1 MLLMKGM
8 ETRDRVQEEKF
19 NTYYLALFL
28 VSGLALLE
36 VFLGWYLVSYDFGRF
51 SYIRILLTIA
61 VLIGLW
67 VQSHA
72 ARYIGAIWLLLSV
85 SVLIWMLFAAHKVAF
100 NFAAFLVFLS
110 AALSVIA
117 SYILLFSR
125 KFKSE
130 FGRQEQMQQDYKR
143 VLRKALTA
151 LVILLFVVASLNDIH
166 HLFFR

>member
-1 MLLMKGM
+1 MRQKIHRDIVLIM
-8 ETRDRVQEEKF
+8 ETLGRLQREKF
-19 NTYYLALFL
+19 STYYLVLFL

-85 SVLIWMLFAAHKVAF
+85 GAW
-100 NFAAFLVFLS
+100 
-110 AALSVIA
+110 
-117 SYILLFSR
+117 YGWD
-125 KFKSE
+125 
-130 FGRQEQMQQDYKR
+130 FG
-143 VLRKALTA
+143 LG
-151 LVILLFVVASLNDIH
+151 
-166 HLFFR
+166 